1 MTNHNQ
7 LPRLIFAGT
16 PDFAESALLEL
27 ISNDYPVSLVLTQPD
42 RPSGR
47 GYVKRQSRVKML
59 ANKFEIP
66 VYQPQNLT
74 SEKVEQKLRSVEAE
88 YLIVAAYGL
97 IIPKSILEIFKNK
110 CINIHA
116 SLLPRWRGAAP
127 IQRAILAGDQETG
140 ICIMQMDEGLDTGPI
155 YLTEKEKILP
165 SDTAGSLENRLKQKG
180 AKAIVKALNLITS
193 KSIKPLVQRGFGVT
207 YAAKLN
213 KTETKIDWTEPA
225 FAVERSIRAFSP
237 QPGAYTSLNKTNLK
251 IWHAGEVDITPATIP
266 GTVLVKEDKTLVV
279 TCGQNAL
286 KIEELQL
293 SGKRRMKARDFILG
307 FRSINGQIMGD

>member
-155 YLTEKEKILP
+155 YLTEKEKILS

-207 YAAKLN
+207 YAAKLK

-251 IWHAGEVDITPATIP
+251 IWHAGEVDITPATSP

-307 FRSINGQIMGD
+307 FRLINGQIMGA